1 MVNQT
6 IFVCGSYDLIT
17 LIGDSILKT
26 SYNVIFLSCDKP
38 KKITFKQKKIIYV
51 ENQKKCEE
59 IILLKSRSSDD
70 FLISSYW
77 PWKFTE
83 TIVSKFKQN
92 SVNFHPSPLP
102 RDRGWFPHVHQIRN
116 NEISGVTLH
125 VIDEKLDKGKIW
137 AQERF
142 KLPYPLTSGE
152 AHNILKKEIVSLFNK
167 NWKNIYT
174 SKLKPFAQKKGGNFH
189 SKFALDTPEAI
200 SIKKGSSEDI
210 LLRKIASRNFKSKSF
225 IKIKIDKNT
234 EKYIHLQFSDEG
246 DLSNPE

>member
-1 MVNQT
+1 MKTNIGVVQ
-6 IFVCGSYDLIT
+6 FPGSNTERETYLAVKRAGMCPIE
-17 LIGDSILKT
+17 ILW
-26 SYNVIFLSCDKP
+26 NAG
-38 KKITFKQKKIIYV
+38 
-51 ENQKKCEE
+51 
-59 IILLKSRSSDD
+59 LKS
-70 FLISSYW
+70 IQQCHGY
-77 PWKFTE
+77 
-83 TIVSKFKQN
+83 I
-92 SVNFHPSPLP
+92 
-102 RDRGWFPHVHQIRN
+102 
-116 NEISGVTLH
+116 ISGGFSFEDRSRAG
-125 VIDEKLDKGKIW
+125 VIASLEPIK
-137 AQERF
+137 
-142 KLPYPLTSGE
+142 
-152 AHNILKKEIVSLFNK
+152 NILKKEIVSLFNK